1 MNRYHPIANPNR
13 DLTIN
18 GTTIRHLYIDD
29 RIWVHNADLADAIG
43 ALAKGSLLT
52 GVSAKWKRKWR
63 EDLGGGKATRAAT
76 YLVAEGL
83 LQRSMSMKRYSDSYP
98 RLREAINQIRTLE
111 AERRTKHAEALTT
124 ATPGAAPKE
133 EPTLPL
139 KLDPMEKALAEAL
152 ADEASEA
159 LADEASEAL
168 QESAEVLDRVEKAKK
183 SLAPL
188 TPAAL
193 RNANLGKR
201 QRQVRER
208 MSQIQH
214 LLDLMY
220 EDLVDAAIEKD
231 ITL

>member
-1 MNRYHPIANPNR
+1 MNTYYPVASTDT

-29 RIWVHNADLADAIG
+29 RIWVHNADLAEAIG

-63 EDLGGGKATRAAT
+63 EDLGGGKATRAVT
-76 YLVAEGL
+76 YLVTEGL
-83 LQRSMSMKRYSDSYP
+83 LQRCLNMKRDTDSYP
-98 RLREAINQIRTLE
+98 RLRDAIDQIRTLE
-111 AERRTKHAEALTT
+111 ADRRTQHAEALTT

-133 EPTLPL
+133 ELTLPI
-139 KLDPMEKALAEAL
+139 KLELMKKALAETG
-152 ADEASEA
+152 SEA
-159 LADEASEAL
+159 EEAHQKSV
-168 QESAEVLDRVEKAKK
+168 EVLERVEKAMK

-188 TPAAL
+188 TSANL
-193 RNANLGKR
+193 RSANLGKR
-201 QRQVRER
+201 QRQIRER

-214 LLDLMY
+214 LLALMY

>member
-1 MNRYHPIANPNR
+1 MNRYHPIANPDR

-76 YLVAEGL
+76 YMTTEGL

-159 LADEASEAL
+159 L
-168 QESAEVLDRVEKAKK
+168 QESAEVLDRVEEAKK
-183 SLAPL
+183 SLAPF

-201 QRQVRER
+201 QRQIRER

-214 LLDLMY
+214 LLDLMA

>member
-1 MNRYHPIANPNR
+1 MNRYHPIAAPDT

-18 GTTIRHLYIDD
+18 GTPIRHIYDAD
-29 RIWVHNADLADAIG
+29 RIWVHNADLAEAIG

-52 GVSAKWKRKWR
+52 GVSTKWTRKWR
-63 EDLGGGKATRAAT
+63 EDLGGGKATRAVT
-76 YLVAEGL
+76 YLVAEGI
-83 LQRSMSMKRYSDSYP
+83 LQRSLKMKRDSDSYP
-98 RLREAINQIRTLE
+98 RLREAIDQIRTLE
-111 AERRTKHAEALTT
+111 AERRTKHAEALTAT
-124 ATPGAAPKE
+124 ADASATKE
-133 EPTLPL
+133 EPTLPMTL
-139 KLDPMEKALAEAL
+139 TEPPAL

-159 LADEASEAL
+159 LL
-168 QESAEVLDRVEKAKK
+168 ESAEVLERVEEAKK
-183 SLAPL
+183 SLAPF

>member
-1 MNRYHPIANPNR
+1 MSTYYPIAAPDT

-18 GTTIRHLYIDD
+18 GTPIRHIYDAD
-29 RIWVHNADLADAIG
+29 RIWVHNTDLAEAIG

-83 LQRSMSMKRYSDSYP
+83 LQRSLKMKRDSDSYP
-98 RLREAINQIRTLE
+98 RLREAIDQIRTLE
-111 AERRTKHAEALTT
+111 AERRTQHAEALTT
-124 ATPGAAPKE
+124 AVPAAAPKD

-139 KLDPMEKALAEAL
+139 KLAQHAEAL
-152 ADEASEA
+152 ADEATEA
-159 LADEASEAL
+159 P
-168 QESAEVLDRVEKAKK
+168 QESAEVLERVEKAMK
-183 SLAPL
+183 SLCPL
-188 TPAAL
+188 TPATL

>member
-1 MNRYHPIANPNR
+1 MNRYHPIANPDT

-18 GTTIRHLYIDD
+18 GTPIRHIYDAD
-29 RIWVHNADLADAIG
+29 RIWVHNTDLAEAIG

-52 GVSAKWKRKWR
+52 GVSTKWKRKWR

-83 LQRSMSMKRYSDSYP
+83 LQRSLKMKRDSDSYP
-98 RLREAINQIRTLE
+98 RLRAAIDQIRTLE
-111 AERRTKHAEALTT
+111 AERRTQHAEALTT

-133 EPTLPL
+133 EPTLPMTL
-139 KLDPMEKALAEAL
+139 TAPPAL
-152 ADEASEA
+152 ADEVAEA
-159 LADEASEAL
+159 P
-168 QESAEVLDRVEKAKK
+168 QKSAEVLDRVEEAKK

-188 TPAAL
+188 TPATL
-193 RNANLGKR
+193 RSAKLGKR

>member
-1 MNRYHPIANPNR
+1 MNRYHPIANPDR

-18 GTTIRHLYIDD
+18 GTPIRHIYDAD

-83 LQRSMSMKRYSDSYP
+83 LQRSMSMKRDNDSYP
-98 RLREAINQIRTLE
+98 RLREAIDQIRTLE
-111 AERRTKHAEALTT
+111 AERRTQHAEALTT
-124 ATPGAAPKE
+124 AAHSADPKD
-133 EPTLPL
+133 EPTLPMSFTQ
-139 KLDPMEKALAEAL
+139 PPAL
-152 ADEASEA
+152 ADEAAEA
-159 LADEASEAL
+159 P
-168 QESAEVLDRVEKAKK
+168 QESVEEVLGRVEEAKK
-183 SLAPL
+183 SLAPF

-214 LLDLMY
+214 LLDLLH
-220 EDLVDAAIEKD
+220 EDLVDAAVENP
-231 ITL
+231 ITN

>member
-1 MNRYHPIANPNR
+1 MSTYYPIAAPDT

-18 GTTIRHLYIDD
+18 GTPIRHIYDAD
-29 RIWVHNADLADAIG
+29 RIWVHNADLAEAIG
-43 ALAKGSLLT
+43 ALAKGCLLT

-83 LQRSMSMKRYSDSYP
+83 LQRSLKMKRDSDSYP
-98 RLREAINQIRTLE
+98 RLRAAIDQIRTLE
-111 AERRTKHAEALTT
+111 AERRTQHAEALTT
-124 ATPGAAPKE
+124 TAPGGAPKE
-133 EPTLPL
+133 EPTLPMTL
-139 KLDPMEKALAEAL
+139 TEPSAL
-152 ADEASEA
+152 ADEVAEA
-159 LADEASEAL
+159 P
-168 QESAEVLDRVEKAKK
+168 QESVEEVLGRVEEAMK
-183 SLAPL
+183 SIAPF

-214 LLDLMY
+214 LLDLMA
-220 EDLVDAAIEKD
+220 EDLVDAAIENP
-231 ITL
+231 ITN

>member
-1 MNRYHPIANPNR
+1 MNRYHPIAAPDT

-18 GTTIRHLYIDD
+18 GTPIRHIYDAD
-29 RIWVHNADLADAIG
+29 RIWVHNTDLAEAIG

-83 LQRSMSMKRYSDSYP
+83 LQRSLKMKRDSDSYP
-98 RLREAINQIRTLE
+98 RLRAAIDQIRTLE
-111 AERRTKHAEALTT
+111 AERRTQHAAALTT
-124 ATPGAAPKE
+124 AAHGAAPKE
-133 EPTLPL
+133 EPTLPMTL
-139 KLDPMEKALAEAL
+139 TAPPAL
-152 ADEASEA
+152 ADEVAEA
-159 LADEASEAL
+159 P
-168 QESAEVLDRVEKAKK
+168 QESAEVLDRVEQAMK
-183 SLAPL
+183 SLAPF

-231 ITL
+231 VTL

>member
-1 MNRYHPIANPNR
+1 MNRYHPIAAPDT

-18 GTTIRHLYIDD
+18 GTTIRHLYDAD
-29 RIWVHNADLADAIG
+29 RIWVHNTDIAEAIG

-63 EDLGGGKATRAAT
+63 EDLGCGKATRAAT
-76 YLVAEGL
+76 YMTTEGL
-83 LQRSMSMKRYSDSYP
+83 LQRSMSMKRDSDSYP
-98 RLREAINQIRTLE
+98 RLREAINQIRELE
-111 AERRTKHAEALTT
+111 ASRRSQHAEALT
-124 ATPGAAPKE
+124 AAVPGAAPKE
-133 EPTLPL
+133 EPTLPMTL
-139 KLDPMEKALAEAL
+139 TEPPAL
-152 ADEASEA
+152 ADEVA
-159 LADEASEAL
+159 EAS
-168 QESAEVLDRVEKAKK
+168 QESAEVLGRVEEAKK
-183 SLAPL
+183 SLAPF

-201 QRQVRER
+201 QRQIRER

-214 LLDLMY
+214 LLDLMA

>member
-1 MNRYHPIANPNR
+1 MNRYHPIAAPDT

-18 GTTIRHLYIDD
+18 GTTIRHLYDAD
-29 RIWVHNADLADAIG
+29 RIWVHNTDIAEAIG

-63 EDLGGGKATRAAT
+63 EDLGGGKATRAVT

-83 LQRSMSMKRYSDSYP
+83 LQRSMSMKRDSESYP
-98 RLREAINQIRTLE
+98 RLREAINQIRELE
-111 AERRTKHAEALTT
+111 ASRRSQHAEALTAT
-124 ATPGAAPKE
+124 ADASATKE
-133 EPTLPL
+133 EPTLPMTL
-139 KLDPMEKALAEAL
+139 TEPPAL
-152 ADEASEA
+152 ADKAAEAP
-159 LADEASEAL
+159 
-168 QESAEVLDRVEKAKK
+168 QESAEVLDRVEEAMK
-183 SLAPL
+183 SLAPF

-201 QRQVRER
+201 QRQIRER

-214 LLDLMY
+214 LLDLMA

>member
-1 MNRYHPIANPNR
+1 MNRYHPIAAPGT
-13 DLTIN
+13 DLIIN
-18 GTTIRHLYIDD
+18 GTPIRHIYDAD
-29 RIWVHNADLADAIG
+29 RIWVHNADLAEAIG

-76 YLVAEGL
+76 YMTTEGL
-83 LQRSMSMKRYSDSYP
+83 LQRSMSMKRDSDSYP
-98 RLREAINQIRTLE
+98 RLCEAIDQIRTLE
-111 AERRTKHAEALTT
+111 AARRTRHAEALTT
-124 ATPGAAPKE
+124 AAHGADPKD

-152 ADEASEA
+152 ADEAAESP
-159 LADEASEAL
+159 
-168 QESAEVLDRVEKAKK
+168 QESAEVLGRVEEAKK
-183 SLAPL
+183 SLAPF

-231 ITL
+231 VTL

>member
-1 MNRYHPIANPNR
+1 MNRYHPIANPDR

-18 GTTIRHLYIDD
+18 GTPIRHIYDAD
-29 RIWVHNADLADAIG
+29 RIWVHNTDLADAIG

-83 LQRSMSMKRYSDSYP
+83 LQRSLKMKRDSDSYP
-98 RLREAINQIRTLE
+98 RLRAAIDQIRTLE
-111 AERRTKHAEALTT
+111 AERRTQHAAALTT
-124 ATPGAAPKE
+124 AVPAPAPKD

-139 KLDPMEKALAEAL
+139 KLAQHAEAL
-152 ADEASEA
+152 ADEATEA
-159 LADEASEAL
+159 P
-168 QESAEVLDRVEKAKK
+168 QESAEVLDRVEKAMK
-183 SLAPL
+183 SLRPL

>member
-1 MNRYHPIANPNR
+1 MNRYYPIAAPDR

-18 GTTIRHLYIDD
+18 GTPIRHIYDAD
-29 RIWVHNADLADAIG
+29 RVWVHNADLADAIG

-63 EDLGGGKATRAAT
+63 EDLGGGKAARAAT
-76 YLVAEGL
+76 YLVTEGL
-83 LQRSMSMKRYSDSYP
+83 LQRSISMKRDSDSYP
-98 RLREAINQIRTLE
+98 RLREAIDQIRTIE
-111 AERRTKHAEALTT
+111 AERRTQHAEALTT
-124 ATPGAAPKE
+124 AVPAAAPKD
-133 EPTLPL
+133 EPTLPMTL
-139 KLDPMEKALAEAL
+139 TEPPAL
-152 ADEASEA
+152 ADEAAEVP
-159 LADEASEAL
+159 
-168 QESAEVLDRVEKAKK
+168 QESAEVLDRVEEAMK
-183 SLAPL
+183 SLAPF

-231 ITL
+231 ITN

>member
-1 MNRYHPIANPNR
+1 MSTYYPIAAPDT

-18 GTTIRHLYIDD
+18 GTPIRHIYDAD
-29 RIWVHNADLADAIG
+29 RIWVHNADLAEAIG
-43 ALAKGSLLT
+43 ALAKGCLLT

-63 EDLGGGKATRAAT
+63 EDLGGGKATRAVT

-83 LQRSMSMKRYSDSYP
+83 LQRSMRMKRDSDSYP
-98 RLREAINQIRTLE
+98 RLREAIDQIHTLE
-111 AERRTKHAEALTT
+111 ADRRTQHAEALTT

-133 EPTLPL
+133 EPMLPMTLTEP
-139 KLDPMEKALAEAL
+139 PAL
-152 ADEASEA
+152 ADKAAEAP
-159 LADEASEAL
+159 
-168 QESAEVLDRVEKAKK
+168 QESAEVLDRVEQAMK

-188 TPAAL
+188 TSANL
-193 RNANLGKR
+193 RSANLGKR

-231 ITL
+231 LTN

>member
-1 MNRYHPIANPNR
+1 MNRYHPIANPDR
-13 DLTIN
+13 DLIIN
-18 GTTIRHLYIDD
+18 GTPIRHIYDAD
-29 RIWVHNADLADAIG
+29 RIWVHNTDIAEAIG

-76 YLVAEGL
+76 YMTTEGL
-83 LQRSMSMKRYSDSYP
+83 LQRSMSMKRDSYP
-98 RLREAINQIRTLE
+98 RLREAIDQIRTLE
-111 AERRTKHAEALTT
+111 AERRTQHAAALTT

-133 EPTLPL
+133 EPTLPMTL
-139 KLDPMEKALAEAL
+139 TEPPALTAEA
-152 ADEASEA
+152 AESP
-159 LADEASEAL
+159 
-168 QESAEVLDRVEKAKK
+168 QESAEVLDRVNEAKK
-183 SLAPL
+183 SLAPF

-201 QRQVRER
+201 QRQIRER

-231 ITL
+231 VTL

>member
-1 MNRYHPIANPNR
+1 MNRYHPIANPDR
-13 DLTIN
+13 DLIIN
-18 GTTIRHLYIDD
+18 GTTIRHIYDAD
-29 RIWVHNADLADAIG
+29 RIWVHNTDIAEAIG

-63 EDLGGGKATRAAT
+63 EDLGGGKATRAVT
-76 YLVAEGL
+76 YIVAEGL
-83 LQRSMSMKRYSDSYP
+83 LQRSMRMKRDSESYP
-98 RLREAINQIRTLE
+98 RLRETINQIRELE
-111 AERRTKHAEALTT
+111 ASRRSQHAEALTAT
-124 ATPGAAPKE
+124 ADASATKE
-133 EPTLPL
+133 EPTLPMTL
-139 KLDPMEKALAEAL
+139 TEPPAL

-159 LADEASEAL
+159 P
-168 QESAEVLDRVEKAKK
+168 QESAEVLDRVNEAKK
-183 SLAPL
+183 SLAPF

-231 ITL
+231 ITN

>member
-1 MNRYHPIANPNR
+1 MNRYHPIAAP
-13 DLTIN
+13 DTGLTIN
-18 GTTIRHLYIDD
+18 GTPIRHIYDAD
-29 RIWVHNADLADAIG
+29 RIWVHNTDLAEAIG

-52 GVSAKWKRKWR
+52 GVSTKWKRKWR
-63 EDLGGGKATRAAT
+63 EDLGSGKATRAVT

-83 LQRSMSMKRYSDSYP
+83 LQRSMSMKRDSESYP

-111 AERRTKHAEALTT
+111 AERRTQHAEALTAT
-124 ATPGAAPKE
+124 ADASATKE
-133 EPTLPL
+133 EPTLPMTL
-139 KLDPMEKALAEAL
+139 TEPSAL

-159 LADEASEAL
+159 P

-188 TPAAL
+188 TPANL
-193 RNANLGKR
+193 RSANLGKR
-201 QRQVRER
+201 QRQIRER

-214 LLDLMY
+214 LLDLMA

>member
-1 MNRYHPIANPNR
+1 MNSYYPTISPDR
-13 DLTIN
+13 DLIIN
-18 GTTIRHLYIDD
+18 GTPIRHLYCDD
-29 RIWVHNADLADAIG
+29 RIWVHNTDLAEAIG

-52 GVSAKWKRKWR
+52 GVSAKWKCKWR

-83 LQRSMSMKRYSDSYP
+83 LQRSLKMKRDSDSYP
-98 RLREAINQIRTLE
+98 RLREAIDQIHTLE
-111 AERRTKHAEALTT
+111 TDRRTQHAEALTT
-124 ATPGAAPKE
+124 AVPAPAPKE
-133 EPTLPL
+133 EPTLPI
-139 KLDPMEKALAEAL
+139 ALTQHAEAL
-152 ADEASEA
+152 ADEATEA
-159 LADEASEAL
+159 P
-168 QESAEVLDRVEKAKK
+168 QESAEVLERVEKAMK
-183 SLAPL
+183 SLRPL
-188 TPAAL
+188 TPATL
-193 RNANLGKR
+193 RNTNLGKR

>member
-1 MNRYHPIANPNR
+1 MNRYHPIANPDR

-18 GTTIRHLYIDD
+18 GTPIRHLYDAD

-52 GVSAKWKRKWR
+52 GVSNKWKRKWR

-83 LQRSMSMKRYSDSYP
+83 LQRSMSMKRDSDSYP

-111 AERRTKHAEALTT
+111 AERRTQHAATLTT
-124 ATPGAAPKE
+124 AAHGADPKD
-133 EPTLPL
+133 EPTLPMTL
-139 KLDPMEKALAEAL
+139 TEPPAL
-152 ADEASEA
+152 ADKAAEAP
-159 LADEASEAL
+159 
-168 QESAEVLDRVEKAKK
+168 QESAEVLGRVEEAKK
-183 SLAPL
+183 SLAPF

-201 QRQVRER
+201 QRQIRER

>member
-1 MNRYHPIANPNR
+1 MSTYYPIAAPDT

-18 GTTIRHLYIDD
+18 GTPIRHIYDAD
-29 RIWVHNADLADAIG
+29 RIWVHNTDLAEAIG

-83 LQRSMSMKRYSDSYP
+83 LQRSLKMKRDSDSYP
-98 RLREAINQIRTLE
+98 RLRDAIDQISTLE
-111 AERRTKHAEALTT
+111 AERRTQHAEALTT
-124 ATPGAAPKE
+124 TVPAVAPKD

-139 KLDPMEKALAEAL
+139 KLAQHAKAL
-152 ADEASEA
+152 ADEATEA
-159 LADEASEAL
+159 P
-168 QESAEVLDRVEKAKK
+168 QESAEVLERVEQAMK
-183 SLAPL
+183 SL
-188 TPAAL
+188 TPVTLAAL

-220 EDLVDAAIEKD
+220 EDLVDAAIENP
-231 ITL
+231 ITN

>member
-1 MNRYHPIANPNR
+1 MNRYHPIAAPDT

-18 GTTIRHLYIDD
+18 GTTIRHLYDAD

-63 EDLGGGKATRAAT
+63 EDLGGGTATRAAT
-76 YLVAEGL
+76 YMTTEGL
-83 LQRSMSMKRYSDSYP
+83 LQRSMSMKRDSDSYP
-98 RLREAINQIRTLE
+98 RLREAIDQIRTLE
-111 AERRTKHAEALTT
+111 AARRTQHAEALTT

-133 EPTLPL
+133 EPTLPMAFTQ
-139 KLDPMEKALAEAL
+139 PPAL
-152 ADEASEA
+152 ADEVAEA
-159 LADEASEAL
+159 P
-168 QESAEVLDRVEKAKK
+168 QESAEVLGRVEEAKK
-183 SLAPL
+183 SLAPF

>member
-1 MNRYHPIANPNR
+1 MNRYHPIAAPDT

-18 GTTIRHLYIDD
+18 GTTIRHLYDAD

-52 GVSAKWKRKWR
+52 GVSTKWKRKWR

-76 YLVAEGL
+76 YMTTEGL
-83 LQRSMSMKRYSDSYP
+83 LQRSMSMKRDSDSYP
-98 RLREAINQIRTLE
+98 RLREAIDQIRTLE
-111 AERRTKHAEALTT
+111 AERRTQHAEALTT

-133 EPTLPL
+133 EPTLPMTL
-139 KLDPMEKALAEAL
+139 TAPPALAAEA
-152 ADEASEA
+152 AESP
-159 LADEASEAL
+159 
-168 QESAEVLDRVEKAKK
+168 QESAEVLGRVEEAKK
-183 SLAPL
+183 SLAPF

-214 LLDLMY
+214 LLDLMA

>member
-1 MNRYHPIANPNR
+1 MNRYHPIAAPDT

-18 GTTIRHLYIDD
+18 GTPIRHIYDAD
-29 RIWVHNADLADAIG
+29 RIWVHNTDIAEAIG

-63 EDLGGGKATRAAT
+63 EDLGGGTATRAAT
-76 YLVAEGL
+76 YMTTEGL
-83 LQRSMSMKRYSDSYP
+83 LQRSMSMKRDSDSYP
-98 RLREAINQIRTLE
+98 RLRKAINQIRELE
-111 AERRTKHAEALTT
+111 ASRRSQHAEALTAT
-124 ATPGAAPKE
+124 ADASATKE
-133 EPTLPL
+133 EPTF
-139 KLDPMEKALAEAL
+139 PMTLTEPPAL

-159 LADEASEAL
+159 P
-168 QESAEVLDRVEKAKK
+168 QESAEVLDRVEEAKK

-188 TPAAL
+188 TPATL
-193 RNANLGKR
+193 RSANLGKR

-231 ITL
+231 ITN

>member
-1 MNRYHPIANPNR
+1 MNRYHPIAAPDT

-18 GTTIRHLYIDD
+18 GTPIRHIYDAD
-29 RIWVHNADLADAIG
+29 RIWVHNTDLADAIG

-52 GVSAKWKRKWR
+52 GVSTKWKRKWR

-76 YLVAEGL
+76 YMTTEGL
-83 LQRSMSMKRYSDSYP
+83 LQRSMSMKRDSDSYP

-111 AERRTKHAEALTT
+111 AERRTQHAAALTT
-124 ATPGAAPKE
+124 AAHGADPKD
-133 EPTLPL
+133 EPTLPMAFTQ
-139 KLDPMEKALAEAL
+139 PPAL
-152 ADEASEA
+152 ADEATEA
-159 LADEASEAL
+159 P
-168 QESAEVLDRVEKAKK
+168 QESAEVLERVEKAMK
-183 SLAPL
+183 SLAPF

-193 RNANLGKR
+193 RSANLGKR

>member
-1 MNRYHPIANPNR
+1 MNRYHPIANPDR
-13 DLTIN
+13 DLIIN

-29 RIWVHNADLADAIG
+29 RIWVHNADLAEAIG

-52 GVSAKWKRKWR
+52 GVSNKWKRKWR

-83 LQRSMSMKRYSDSYP
+83 LQRSTSMKRDSDSYP
-98 RLREAINQIRTLE
+98 RLRDAIDQIRTLE
-111 AERRTKHAEALTT
+111 AERRTQHAAALTT
-124 ATPGAAPKE
+124 ATPGTAPKE
-133 EPTLPL
+133 EPTLPMTL
-139 KLDPMEKALAEAL
+139 TAPPAL
-152 ADEASEA
+152 ADKAAEAP
-159 LADEASEAL
+159 
-168 QESAEVLDRVEKAKK
+168 QESAEVLERVEEAKK
-183 SLAPL
+183 SLAPF

-214 LLDLMY
+214 LLALMY

>member
-1 MNRYHPIANPNR
+1 MNRYHPIEAPDT

-18 GTTIRHLYIDD
+18 GTPIRHIYDAD

-76 YLVAEGL
+76 YMTTEGL
-83 LQRSMSMKRYSDSYP
+83 LQRSMSMKRDSDSYP

-111 AERRTKHAEALTT
+111 AERRTQHAATLTT
-124 ATPGAAPKE
+124 AAHGADPKD
-133 EPTLPL
+133 EPTLPMTL
-139 KLDPMEKALAEAL
+139 TEPPALTAEA
-152 ADEASEA
+152 AESP
-159 LADEASEAL
+159 
-168 QESAEVLDRVEKAKK
+168 QESAEVLGRVEEAKK
-183 SLAPL
+183 SLAPF

-201 QRQVRER
+201 QRQIRER

-231 ITL
+231 ITN

>member
-1 MNRYHPIANPNR
+1 MHRYHPIISPDR

-18 GTTIRHLYIDD
+18 GTTIRHIYDAD

-83 LQRSMSMKRYSDSYP
+83 LQRSISMKRDSDSYP
-98 RLREAINQIRTLE
+98 RLREAIDQIRTIE
-111 AERRTKHAEALTT
+111 AERRTQHAEALTT
-124 ATPGAAPKE
+124 AAHGTDPKD
-133 EPTLPL
+133 EPTLPMSFTQ
-139 KLDPMEKALAEAL
+139 PPAL
-152 ADEASEA
+152 ADEAAEVP
-159 LADEASEAL
+159 
-168 QESAEVLDRVEKAKK
+168 QESVAEVLGRVEEAKK
-183 SLAPL
+183 SLAPF

-214 LLDLMY
+214 LLDLMA
-220 EDLVDAAIEKD
+220 EDLVDAAIENP
-231 ITL
+231 ITN

>member
-1 MNRYHPIANPNR
+1 MNRYHPIANPDR

-18 GTTIRHLYIDD
+18 GTPIRHIYDAD
-29 RIWVHNADLADAIG
+29 RIWVHNADLAEAIG

-76 YLVAEGL
+76 YLLAEGL
-83 LQRSMSMKRYSDSYP
+83 LQRSMSMKRDSDSYP
-98 RLREAINQIRTLE
+98 RLREAIDQIRTLE
-111 AERRTKHAEALTT
+111 AERRTQHAEALTT
-124 ATPGAAPKE
+124 AAHGTDPKD
-133 EPTLPL
+133 EPTLPITL
-139 KLDPMEKALAEAL
+139 TKHAEAL
-152 ADEASEA
+152 ADEAAEA
-159 LADEASEAL
+159 P
-168 QESAEVLDRVEKAKK
+168 QESVAEVLGRVEEAKK
-183 SLAPL
+183 SLAPF

-214 LLDLMY
+214 LLDLMA
-220 EDLVDAAIEKD
+220 EDLVDAAIENP
-231 ITL
+231 ITN

>member
-1 MNRYHPIANPNR
+1 MSTYYPVASPDT

-18 GTTIRHLYIDD
+18 GTPIRHLYIED
-29 RIWVHNADLADAIG
+29 RIWVHNTDIAEAIG
-43 ALAKGSLLT
+43 ALANGSLLT

-76 YLVAEGL
+76 YMTTEGL
-83 LQRSMSMKRYSDSYP
+83 LQRSMSMKRDSDSYP

-111 AERRTKHAEALTT
+111 AERRTQHAAALTT
-124 ATPGAAPKE
+124 AAHGADPKD
-133 EPTLPL
+133 EPTLPMTL
-139 KLDPMEKALAEAL
+139 TAEA
-152 ADEASEA
+152 AESP
-159 LADEASEAL
+159 
-168 QESAEVLDRVEKAKK
+168 QESAEVLGRVEEAKK
-183 SLAPL
+183 RLAPF

-201 QRQVRER
+201 QRQIRER

-214 LLDLMY
+214 LLDLMA

>member
-1 MNRYHPIANPNR
+1 MNRYHPIANPDR

-18 GTTIRHLYIDD
+18 GTPIRHIYDAD

-76 YLVAEGL
+76 YLVTEGL
-83 LQRSMSMKRYSDSYP
+83 LQRSMSMKRDSDSYP
-98 RLREAINQIRTLE
+98 RLREAIDQIHAIE
-111 AERRTKHAEALTT
+111 AERRTQHAEALTT
-124 ATPGAAPKE
+124 APAGAATKD
-133 EPTLPL
+133 EPTLPI
-139 KLDPMEKALAEAL
+139 ALTKHAEAL
-152 ADEASEA
+152 ADEAAEA
-159 LADEASEAL
+159 P
-168 QESAEVLDRVEKAKK
+168 QESAEVLGRVEEAKK
-183 SLAPL
+183 SLEPF

-231 ITL
+231 ITN

>member
-1 MNRYHPIANPNR
+1 MNRYHPIAAPDT

-18 GTTIRHLYIDD
+18 GTPIRHIYDAD
-29 RIWVHNADLADAIG
+29 RIWVHNTDLAEAIG

-52 GVSAKWKRKWR
+52 GVSTKWKRKWR

-83 LQRSMSMKRYSDSYP
+83 LQRSMSMKRDSDSYP
-98 RLREAINQIRTLE
+98 RLRDAIDQIRTLE
-111 AERRTKHAEALTT
+111 AERRTQHAAALTT

-133 EPTLPL
+133 EPTLPMTL
-139 KLDPMEKALAEAL
+139 TEPPAL

-159 LADEASEAL
+159 P
-168 QESAEVLDRVEKAKK
+168 QESAEVLERVEEAKK

-188 TPAAL
+188 TPANL
-193 RNANLGKR
+193 RSANLGKR

>member
-1 MNRYHPIANPNR
+1 MSTYYPVASPDT

-18 GTTIRHLYIDD
+18 GTPIRHLYIED
-29 RIWVHNADLADAIG
+29 RIWVHNADLATAIG
-43 ALAKGSLLT
+43 ALAKGCLLS
-52 GVSAKWKRKWR
+52 GVSNQWKRKWR
-63 EDLGGGKATRAAT
+63 EDLGGGKATRAVT

-83 LQRSMSMKRYSDSYP
+83 LQRSMSMKRDSDSYP

-111 AERRTKHAEALTT
+111 AARRTRHAEALTT
-124 ATPGAAPKE
+124 AAHGADPKD
-133 EPTLPL
+133 EPTLPMTL
-139 KLDPMEKALAEAL
+139 TQPPALTAEA
-152 ADEASEA
+152 AESP
-159 LADEASEAL
+159 
-168 QESAEVLDRVEKAKK
+168 QESAEVLGRVEEAKK
-183 SLAPL
+183 SLAPF

-220 EDLVDAAIEKD
+220 EDLVDAALEKD
-231 ITL
+231 ITN

>member
-1 MNRYHPIANPNR
+1 MSTYYPVASPDT

-18 GTTIRHLYIDD
+18 GTPIRHLYIDD
-29 RIWVHNADLADAIG
+29 RIWVHNADLAEAIG

-76 YLVAEGL
+76 YLLTEGL
-83 LQRSMSMKRYSDSYP
+83 LQRSINMKRDSDSYP
-98 RLREAINQIRTLE
+98 RLREAIDQIRTIE
-111 AERRTKHAEALTT
+111 AERRTQHAEALTT
-124 ATPGAAPKE
+124 AVPAAAPKD
-133 EPTLPL
+133 EPTLPMTL
-139 KLDPMEKALAEAL
+139 TEPPALTAEA
-152 ADEASEA
+152 AESP
-159 LADEASEAL
+159 
-168 QESAEVLDRVEKAKK
+168 QESAEVLGRVEEAKK
-183 SLAPL
+183 SLAPF

-201 QRQVRER
+201 QRQIRER

-231 ITL
+231 ITN

>member
-1 MNRYHPIANPNR
+1 MSTYYPIAAPDT

-29 RIWVHNADLADAIG
+29 RIWVHNADLAEAIG
-43 ALAKGSLLT
+43 ALAKGCLLS
-52 GVSAKWKRKWR
+52 GVSNKWKRKWR
-63 EDLGGGKATRAAT
+63 EDLGGGKASRAVT

-83 LQRSMSMKRYSDSYP
+83 LQRSTSMKRDSDSYP
-98 RLREAINQIRTLE
+98 RLREAINQIRELE
-111 AERRTKHAEALTT
+111 ASRRSQHAEALTAT
-124 ATPGAAPKE
+124 ADSSAPKE

-139 KLDPMEKALAEAL
+139 KLAQLAVFAEPGSEAEKAY
-152 ADEASEA
+152 
-159 LADEASEAL
+159 
-168 QESAEVLDRVEKAKK
+168 QKSAEVLDRVEKAMK

-188 TPAAL
+188 TSANL
-193 RNANLGKR
+193 RSANLGKR

-214 LLDLMY
+214 LLDLLY

-231 ITL
+231 VTL

>member
-1 MNRYHPIANPNR
+1 MNRYHPIAAPDT

-18 GTTIRHLYIDD
+18 GTTIRHLYDAD
-29 RIWVHNADLADAIG
+29 RIWVHNTDIAEAIG

-76 YLVAEGL
+76 YMTTEGL
-83 LQRSMSMKRYSDSYP
+83 LQRSMSMKRDSDSYP
-98 RLREAINQIRTLE
+98 RLREAIDQIRTLE
-111 AERRTKHAEALTT
+111 AERRTQHAEALTT
-124 ATPGAAPKE
+124 AAHGADPKD
-133 EPTLPL
+133 EPTLPMTL
-139 KLDPMEKALAEAL
+139 TAPPALTAEA
-152 ADEASEA
+152 AESP
-159 LADEASEAL
+159 
-168 QESAEVLDRVEKAKK
+168 QKSAEVLDRVEEAKK

-214 LLDLMY
+214 LLDLLY

-231 ITL
+231 ITN